1 MSFFQQHHPLGIGLC
16 VFIGLIGIGLKGIT
30 PIDAVTLS
38 IVCGALIGNLT
49 PIPAKWK
56 SGIVWS
62 EKKLLGIAI
71 ALYGLKLDVHQLKE
85 LGFTSFGMVLLTIV
99 MTLLLSKP
107 VGRLFGVDR
116 TLGLS
121 IGIGTAICG
130 SAAIAATKDII
141 DADETQAGL
150 SVAVINFIGTLG
162 IFLLPLLGL
171 EVLHLN
177 TIDHG
182 FMLGNSLQAVGQV
195 VAAGFSVDEATG
207 QIATIVKMGRV
218 LMLTPLIFM
227 LLRAFKRPSTS
238 YDATNTQSVPIPK
251 FVIGFVF
258 CSILSS
264 LQVLPSEIVVPLTE
278 TGKTFL
284 IISMGA
290 IGLKISFSKI
300 KEYGLSAMGVALVL
314 FLIQLGLSVA
324 MVSVL

>member
-1 MSFFQQHHPLGIGLC
+1 MSFFTSNHPVGIALCVLVGGIGII
-16 VFIGLIGIGLKGIT
+16 VAEIT

-49 PIPAKWK
+49 PLPRDWS
-56 SGIVWS
+56 SGIGWS
-62 EKKLLGIAI
+62 EKKLLGVAI
-71 ALYGLKLDVHQLKE
+71 ALYGLKLDFALLEE
-85 LGFTSFGMVLLTIV
+85 LGIKSMLMVGMAIV
-99 MTLLLSKP
+99 VTLLLSKP
-107 VGRLFGVDR
+107 IGQLFKLDR
-116 TLGLS
+116 RLGLA

-150 SVAVINFIGTLG
+150 GIAVINFIGTLG
-162 IFLLPLLGL
+162 IFLLPILGI

-177 TIDHG
+177 TVDNG
-182 FMLGNSLQAVGQV
+182 FILGNTLQAVGQV

-218 LMLTPLIFM
+218 LMLTPLIFI
-227 LLRAFKRPSTS
+227 LLRLFRSSDTEAKSR
-238 YDATNTQSVPIPK
+238 AVPIPK
-251 FVIGFVF
+251 FVLGFIL
-258 CSILSS
+258 CSLLSTF
-264 LQVLPSEIVVPLTE
+264 QVLPTDLNDQLAQV
-278 TGKTFL
+278 GKILL

-300 KEYGLSAMGVALVL
+300 REFGVSAMGMAFVL

-324 MVSVL
+324 MVLMV